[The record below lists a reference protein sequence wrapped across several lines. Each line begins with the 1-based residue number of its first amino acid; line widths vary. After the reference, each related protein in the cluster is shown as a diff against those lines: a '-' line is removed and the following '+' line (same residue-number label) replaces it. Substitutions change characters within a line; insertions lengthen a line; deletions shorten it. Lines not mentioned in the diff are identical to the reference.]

1 MSTGPNRRAGNAV
14 IEFSLIAPWFLFLFA
29 GAFDW
34 GFYAYALISVQNA
47 TRVAAQYTS
56 TNSNTATDSATA
68 CSYVLS
74 DLQGEPNIG
83 TSVTSCAASPLIVSA
98 TSVTGPDS
106 APAAQVQVTYRT
118 IQLVPIPGLLLG
130 QFTLVRTVVMRI
142 KG

>member
-1 MSTGPNRRAGNAV
+1 MSAGSNRRAGNSI
-14 IEFSLIAPWFLFLFA
+14 IEFSLMAPWILFLFA

-47 TRVAAQYTS
+47 TRVAAQYSSLNS
-56 TNSNTATDSATA
+56 TTAIDSATA

-74 DLQGEPNIG
+74 ELKGEPNIG
-83 TSVTSCAASPLIVSA
+83 TTVTSCGALPLIVTA
-98 TSVTGPDS
+98 TSITGPDS

-118 IQLVPIPGLLLG
+118 VQLVPIPGLLAG

-142 KG
+142 H